1 MKDSFVTWRS
11 LVVLGGVI
19 AFGAVPRAGLA
30 QDQDQAKI
38 KAGGQT
44 FAEYCSTCHGDDLVN
59 TGPTTFDLRKLKADE
74 RPLFENSVLNGKKQM
89 PPWKGVLNADQID
102 GLWSYIR
109 ANAYQK

>member
-44 FAEYCSTCHGDDLVN
+44 FAEYC
-59 TGPTTFDLRKLKADE
+59 
-74 RPLFENSVLNGKKQM
+74 
-89 PPWKGVLNADQID
+89 
-102 GLWSYIR
+102 
-109 ANAYQK
+109 